1 MIGILFIG
9 QTYRSCKCCDV
20 IWDPLHSDDGKS
32 LLGYVYGE
40 FGALALYWVAL

>member
-20 IWDPLHSDDGKS
+20 ISDPLHFDDGKS
-32 LLGYVYGE
+32 LSWGYVYGE
-40 FGALALYWVAL
+40 FGALAVY